1 MWATAR
7 KNLPEEKELGGHGRG
22 TKLQGN
28 EEVIGKDK
36 QSTTF
41 LIWNE
46 IKELRMAN
54 TIDQARTYEALKIL
68 IALNVVI
75 CSFLLIMMLK

>member
-1 MWATAR
+1 MWVSVR
-7 KNLPEEKELGGHGRG
+7 KNLPKEKEVGGHERG

-28 EEVIGKDK
+28 EEAVGEEKH
-36 QSTTF
+36 STTF

-54 TIDQARTYEALKIL
+54 IVDQARIYEA
-68 IALNVVI
+68 
-75 CSFLLIMMLK
+75 